1 MSGKKRRRPNR
12 PRPEPV
18 ATEPTGA
25 EVEPTAAPPEP
36 RRPFGGALFGSTG
49 GSVMPPVG
57 RSLGRGML
65 AVVSSP
71 ILLAIAILV
80 PLLAWLV
87 LDAIGFEGRPAL
99 LVDVLALPPIAT
111 YFDLGTG
118 ESLLGL
124 GPSFLIFTAVAI
136 VIRGVLYGLLAGMI
150 VEAIED
156 GRVTSWGMLRGL
168 TAIPTVIAVQVLSF
182 TLILVSNIIFP
193 VLGPGIGLLAAV
205 ASLVGGLFF
214 LGFAP
219 TAAVRQRRGVV
230 ETLRRSG
237 RAAMLPGS
245 RHLLFCGLY
254 FFIALPVVVGLAP
267 GGAEVTAN
275 PTFFGWV
282 FVLGA
287 SVLHLAFMG
296 GLAYRWI
303 VAEPSVPEQP
313 VPRRRAAQRQAA
325 RRPSGRR

>member
-1 MSGKKRRRPNR
+1 VSGKRRRRPAG
-12 PRPEPV
+12 PRPAPV
-18 ATEPTGA
+18 A
-25 EVEPTAAPPEP
+25 VEPTEPAMDSAEAPAEP
-36 RRPFGGALFGSTG
+36 RRGFGGALFGRG
-49 GSVMPPVG
+49 DASVMPPVG
-57 RSLGRGML
+57 RSLGRGLL

-71 ILLAIAILV
+71 VLLAIAVLV
-80 PLLAWLV
+80 PLLAWLA
-87 LDAIGFEGRPAL
+87 LYSLGFEGRPAL

-124 GPSFLIFTAVAI
+124 GPSFLIFTGVAI
-136 VIRGVLYGLLAGMI
+136 LIRGVLYGLLAGMI
-150 VEAIED
+150 VESLED
-156 GRVTSWGMLRGL
+156 GRVSSWGLLRGVA
-168 TAIPTVIAVQVLSF
+168 AIPTVIVVQVLSF
-182 TLILVSNIIFP
+182 MLILASNIIFP

-205 ASLVGGLFF
+205 GSLVGGLFF

-230 ETLRRSG
+230 ETIRRSG

-254 FFIALPVVVGLAP
+254 FFIALPVAVGLAP
-267 GGAEVTAN
+267 GGGEVTAN
-275 PTFFGWV
+275 PSFFGWV
-282 FVLGA
+282 FVLAA
-287 SVLHLAFMG
+287 SVLHLGFMG

-313 VPRRRAAQRQAA
+313 LQRRRASQRQPS

>member
-1 MSGKKRRRPNR
+1 MSAKKRRRPPR
-12 PRPEPV
+12 PRPAPV
-18 ATEPTGA
+18 AAEPTEA
-25 EVEPTAAPPEP
+25 EVEPTDAAPTAA
-36 RRPFGGALFGSTG
+36 PFGGALFGPTG

-57 RSLGRGML
+57 RSLGRGLL

-71 ILLAIAILV
+71 VLLAVAIVV
-80 PLLAWLV
+80 PLLAWLA
-87 LDAIGFEGRPAL
+87 LLALGFEGRPAL

-124 GPSFLIFTAVAI
+124 GPAFLVFIAVAI
-136 VIRGVLYGLLAGMI
+136 VIRGVLYGLLAGLI
-150 VEAIED
+150 VESLED

-168 TAIPTVIAVQVLSF
+168 TAIPTVLAVQVLSF
-182 TLILVSNIIFP
+182 TLIVAATSSSRSSA
-193 VLGPGIGLLAAV
+193 PGS
-205 ASLVGGLFF
+205 ASSRPSRRSSGACSSSGSRRRRPCGSGG
-214 LGFAP
+214 AC
-219 TAAVRQRRGVV
+219 V

-245 RHLLFCGLY
+245 RHLPFCALY

-267 GGAEVTAN
+267 GGGEVTAN
-275 PTFFGWV
+275 PSFFGV
-282 FVLGA
+282 GLRLGA
-287 SVLHLAFMG
+287 NVLHLAFMA

-303 VAEPSVPEQP
+303 VAEPAVPEQP
-313 VPRRRAAQRQAA
+313 VPRRRAPQRQPA

>member
-1 MSGKKRRRPNR
+1 MSGRKRRRPAR
-12 PRPEPV
+12 PRPAPV
-18 ATEPTGA
+18 RVEATEA
-25 EVEPTAAPPEP
+25 AVEPTAAPEP
-36 RRPFGGALFGSTG
+36 RRPFGGALFGQSAE
-49 GSVMPPVG
+49 SVMPPIG
-57 RSLGRGML
+57 RSLGHGLL

-71 ILLAIAILV
+71 VLLAIAVLV
-80 PLLAWLV
+80 PLLVWLG
-87 LDAIGFEGRPAL
+87 LYALGFEGRPAL

-124 GPSFLIFTAVAI
+124 GPAFLIFTGMAI
-136 VIRGVLYGLLAGMI
+136 LIRGVLYALLAGMI
-150 VEAIED
+150 VESLED
-156 GRVTSWGMLRGL
+156 GRVSSWGLLRGVA
-168 TAIPTVIAVQVLSF
+168 AIPTVIVVQVLSF
-182 TLILVSNIIFP
+182 TLILASNIILP
-193 VLGPGIGLLAAV
+193 VLGPGIGLLGAV
-205 ASLVGGLFF
+205 GSLVGGLFF

-230 ETLRRSG
+230 ETIRRSG

-254 FFIALPVVVGLAP
+254 FFIALPVIVGLAP
-267 GGAEVTAN
+267 GGGEVTAN
-275 PTFFGWV
+275 PSFSGWV
-282 FVLGA
+282 FILAA
-287 SVLHLAFMG
+287 SVLHLGFMG

-313 VPRRRAAQRQAA
+313 VPRRRSPQRQPS

>member
-1 MSGKKRRRPNR
+1 
-12 PRPEPV
+12 
-18 ATEPTGA
+18 
-25 EVEPTAAPPEP
+25 
-36 RRPFGGALFGSTG
+36 
-49 GSVMPPVG
+49 
-57 RSLGRGML
+57 
-65 AVVSSP
+65 VSSP
-71 ILLAIAILV
+71 VLLAIAILV
-80 PLLAWLV
+80 PLLAWLA
-87 LDAIGFEGRPAL
+87 LYAFGFEGRPAL

-124 GPSFLIFTAVAI
+124 GPSFLIFTGVAI
-136 VIRGVLYGLLAGMI
+136 LIRGVLYGLLAGMI
-150 VEAIED
+150 VESLED
-156 GRVTSWGMLRGL
+156 GRVSSWGLLRGVA
-168 TAIPTVIAVQVLSF
+168 AIPTVIVVQVLSF
-182 TLILVSNIIFP
+182 TLILASNIIFP

-205 ASLVGGLFF
+205 GSLVGGLFF

-230 ETLRRSG
+230 ETIRRSG

-267 GGAEVTAN
+267 GGGEVTAN

-282 FVLGA
+282 FVLAA
-287 SVLHLAFMG
+287 SVLHLGFMG

-303 VAEPSVPEQP
+303 VAEPFVPEQP
-313 VPRRRAAQRQAA
+313 VQRRRAPQRQPS

>member
-1 MSGKKRRRPNR
+1 VSGRKRRRPAR
-12 PRPEPV
+12 PRPAPV
-18 ATEPTGA
+18 RDEATEA
-25 EVEPTAAPPEP
+25 AAEPTAAPEP
-36 RRPFGGALFGSTG
+36 RRPFGGALFGQSAE
-49 GSVMPPVG
+49 SVMPPIG
-57 RSLGRGML
+57 RSLGRGLL

-71 ILLAIAILV
+71 V
-80 PLLAWLV
+80 WLG
-87 LDAIGFEGRPAL
+87 LYALGFEGRPAL

-124 GPSFLIFTAVAI
+124 GPAFLIFIGMAI
-136 VIRGVLYGLLAGMI
+136 LIRGVLYALLAGMI
-150 VEAIED
+150 VESLED
-156 GRVTSWGMLRGL
+156 GRVSSWGLLRGVA
-168 TAIPTVIAVQVLSF
+168 AIPTVIVVQVLSF
-182 TLILVSNIIFP
+182 TLILASNIILP
-193 VLGPGIGLLAAV
+193 VLGPGIGLLGAV
-205 ASLVGGLFF
+205 GALVGGLFF

-230 ETLRRSG
+230 ESIRRSG

-254 FFIALPVVVGLAP
+254 FFIALPVIVGLAP
-267 GGAEVTAN
+267 GGGEVTAN
-275 PTFFGWV
+275 PSLSGWI
-282 FVLGA
+282 FILAA
-287 SVLHLAFMG
+287 SVLHLGFMG

-313 VPRRRAAQRQAA
+313 VPRRRSPQRQPS

>member
-1 MSGKKRRRPNR
+1 MSGKKRRRPAR
-12 PRPEPV
+12 PRTAPAEV
-18 ATEPTGA
+18 
-25 EVEPTAAPPEP
+25 EVEPTEPPPEP
-36 RRPFGGALFGSTG
+36 RRPFGGALFGPSG
-49 GSVMPPVG
+49 ASVMPPVG
-57 RSLGRGML
+57 RSLGRGLL
-65 AVVSSP
+65 AIVSSP
-71 ILLAIAILV
+71 ALIAIAVIV
-80 PLLAWLV
+80 PLLAWLG
-87 LDAIGFEGRPAL
+87 LYALGFEGRPAL

-124 GPSFLIFTAVAI
+124 GPSFLIFTGLAI
-136 VIRGVLYGLLAGMI
+136 LIRGVLYALLAGMI
-150 VEAIED
+150 VESLED
-156 GRVTSWGMLRGL
+156 GRVSSWGLLRGVA
-168 TAIPTVIAVQVLSF
+168 AIPTVIVVQVLSF
-182 TLILVSNIIFP
+182 TLILGSNIIFP

-230 ETLRRSG
+230 ETVRRSG

-254 FFIALPVVVGLAP
+254 FFVALPVVVGLAP
-267 GGAEVTAN
+267 GGGEVTAN
-275 PTFFGWV
+275 PTFFGWI
-282 FVLGA
+282 FVLAA

-303 VAEPSVPEQP
+303 VAEPAVPEEP
-313 VPRRRAAQRQAA
+313 VQRRRTQRPQPS

>member
-1 MSGKKRRRPNR
+1 VSGRKRRRPVR
-12 PRPEPV
+12 PRPAPV
-18 ATEPTGA
+18 RDEATEA
-25 EVEPTAAPPEP
+25 EVEQTAAPEP
-36 RRPFGGALFGSTG
+36 RRPFGGALFGQG
-49 GSVMPPVG
+49 GESVVPPIG
-57 RSLGRGML
+57 RSLGHGLL
-65 AVVSSP
+65 AVVTAP
-71 ILLAIAILV
+71 VLLAIAVLV
-80 PLLAWLV
+80 PLLAWLA
-87 LDAIGFEGRPAL
+87 LYALGFAGRPAL

-124 GPSFLIFTAVAI
+124 GPSFLIFTGVAI
-136 VIRGVLYGLLAGMI
+136 LIRGVLYGLLAGMI
-150 VEAIED
+150 VESLED
-156 GRVTSWGMLRGL
+156 GRVSSWGLLRGVA
-168 TAIPTVIAVQVLSF
+168 AIPTVIVVQVLSF
-182 TLILVSNIIFP
+182 TLILASNIIFP

-205 ASLVGGLFF
+205 GSLVGGLFF

-230 ETLRRSG
+230 ETIRRSG

-267 GGAEVTAN
+267 GGGEVTAN
-275 PTFFGWV
+275 PTFSGWV

-287 SVLHLAFMG
+287 SVLHLGFMG

-313 VPRRRAAQRQAA
+313 VQRRRAAQRQPS

>member
-1 MSGKKRRRPNR
+1 VSGRKRRRPAR
-12 PRPEPV
+12 PRPAPV
-18 ATEPTGA
+18 RDEATEA
-25 EVEPTAAPPEP
+25 AVEPTAAPEP
-36 RRPFGGALFGSTG
+36 RRPFGGALFGQSAE
-49 GSVMPPVG
+49 SVMPPIG
-57 RSLGRGML
+57 RSLGHGLL

-71 ILLAIAILV
+71 VLLAIAVLV
-80 PLLAWLV
+80 PLLVWLG
-87 LDAIGFEGRPAL
+87 LYALGFEGRPAL

-124 GPSFLIFTAVAI
+124 GPSFLIFTGMAI
-136 VIRGVLYGLLAGMI
+136 LIRGVLYALLAGMI
-150 VEAIED
+150 VESLED
-156 GRVTSWGMLRGL
+156 GRVSSWGLLRGVA
-168 TAIPTVIAVQVLSF
+168 AIPTVIVVQVLSF
-182 TLILVSNIIFP
+182 TLILASNIILP
-193 VLGPGIGLLAAV
+193 VLGPGIGLLGAV
-205 ASLVGGLFF
+205 GSLVGGLFF

-230 ETLRRSG
+230 ETIRRSG

-254 FFIALPVVVGLAP
+254 FFIALPVIVGLAP
-267 GGAEVTAN
+267 GGGEVTAN
-275 PTFFGWV
+275 PSFSGWV
-282 FVLGA
+282 FILAA
-287 SVLHLAFMG
+287 SVLHLGFMG

-313 VPRRRAAQRQAA
+313 VPRRRSPQRQPS

>member
-1 MSGKKRRRPNR
+1 MSGRKRRRPAR
-12 PRPEPV
+12 PRPAPV
-18 ATEPTGA
+18 PDEATEA
-25 EVEPTAAPPEP
+25 AVERTAAPEP
-36 RRPFGGALFGSTG
+36 RRPFGGALFGQSAE
-49 GSVMPPVG
+49 SVMPPIG
-57 RSLGRGML
+57 RSLGHGLL

-71 ILLAIAILV
+71 VLLAIAVLV
-80 PLLAWLV
+80 PPLVWLG
-87 LDAIGFEGRPAL
+87 LYALGFEGRPAL

-124 GPSFLIFTAVAI
+124 GPSFLIFIGMAI
-136 VIRGVLYGLLAGMI
+136 LIRGVLYALLAGMI
-150 VEAIED
+150 VESLED
-156 GRVTSWGMLRGL
+156 GRVSSWGLLRGVA
-168 TAIPTVIAVQVLSF
+168 AIPTVIVVQVLSF
-182 TLILVSNIIFP
+182 TLILASNIILP
-193 VLGPGIGLLAAV
+193 VLGPGIGLLGAV
-205 ASLVGGLFF
+205 GSLVGGLFF

-230 ETLRRSG
+230 ETIRRSG

-254 FFIALPVVVGLAP
+254 FFIALPVIVGLAP
-267 GGAEVTAN
+267 GGGEVTAN
-275 PTFFGWV
+275 PSFSGWV
-282 FVLGA
+282 FILAA
-287 SVLHLAFMG
+287 SVLHLGFMG

-313 VPRRRAAQRQAA
+313 VPRRRSPQRQPS

>member
-1 MSGKKRRRPNR
+1 MSGRKRRRPTR
-12 PRPEPV
+12 PRPAPV
-18 ATEPTGA
+18 RDEATEA
-25 EVEPTAAPPEP
+25 EVEQTAAPEP
-36 RRPFGGALFGSTG
+36 RRPFGGALFGRG
-49 GSVMPPVG
+49 DASVMPPVG
-57 RSLGRGML
+57 RSLGRGLL

-71 ILLAIAILV
+71 VLLAIAVLV
-80 PLLAWLV
+80 PLLAWLA
-87 LDAIGFEGRPAL
+87 LYALGFEGRPAL

-124 GPSFLIFTAVAI
+124 GPSFLIFTGVAI
-136 VIRGVLYGLLAGMI
+136 LIRGVLYGLLAGMI
-150 VEAIED
+150 VESLED
-156 GRVTSWGMLRGL
+156 GRVSSWGLLRGVA
-168 TAIPTVIAVQVLSF
+168 AIPIVIVVQALSF
-182 TLILVSNIIFP
+182 MLILASNIIFP

-205 ASLVGGLFF
+205 GSLVGGLFF

-230 ETLRRSG
+230 ETIRRSG

-267 GGAEVTAN
+267 GGGEVTAN
-275 PTFFGWV
+275 PSFLGWV
-282 FVLGA
+282 FALAA
-287 SVLHLAFMG
+287 SVLHLGFMG

-313 VPRRRAAQRQAA
+313 VQRRRAAQRQPS

>member
-1 MSGKKRRRPNR
+1 VSGKRRRRPAR
-12 PRPEPV
+12 PRPAPV
-18 ATEPTGA
+18 AEPTETAVESA
-25 EVEPTAAPPEP
+25 EAPAEP
-36 RRPFGGALFGSTG
+36 RRGFGGALFGQSG
-49 GSVMPPVG
+49 GSVMPPIG
-57 RSLGRGML
+57 RSLGRGLL
-65 AVVSSP
+65 AIVSSP
-71 ILLAIAILV
+71 VLLAIAILV
-80 PLLAWLV
+80 PLLAWLA
-87 LDAIGFEGRPAL
+87 LYALGFEGRPAL

-124 GPSFLIFTAVAI
+124 GPSFLIFIGVAI
-136 VIRGVLYGLLAGMI
+136 LIRGVLYGLLAGMI
-150 VEAIED
+150 VESLED
-156 GRVTSWGMLRGL
+156 GRVSSWGLLRGVA
-168 TAIPTVIAVQVLSF
+168 AIPTVIVVQVLSF
-182 TLILVSNIIFP
+182 TLILASNIIFP

-205 ASLVGGLFF
+205 GSLVGGLFF

-230 ETLRRSG
+230 ETIRRSG

-267 GGAEVTAN
+267 GGGEVTAN

-282 FVLGA
+282 FVLAA
-287 SVLHLAFMG
+287 SVLHLGFMG

-313 VPRRRAAQRQAA
+313 VPRRRAPQRQPS

>member
-1 MSGKKRRRPNR
+1 VSGKRRRPAR
-12 PRPEPV
+12 PRPAQV
-18 ATEPTGA
+18 
-25 EVEPTAAPPEP
+25 VEPSETAVDSTDAPAEP
-36 RRPFGGALFGSTG
+36 RRGFGGALFGQRG

-57 RSLGRGML
+57 RSLGRGLL

-71 ILLAIAILV
+71 VLLAIAVLV
-80 PLLAWLV
+80 PLLAWLA
-87 LDAIGFEGRPAL
+87 LYSLGFEGRPAL

-124 GPSFLIFTAVAI
+124 GPSFLIFTGVAI
-136 VIRGVLYGLLAGMI
+136 LIRGVLYGLLAGMI
-150 VEAIED
+150 VESLED
-156 GRVTSWGMLRGL
+156 GRVSSWGLLRGVA
-168 TAIPTVIAVQVLSF
+168 AIPTVIVVQVLSF
-182 TLILVSNIIFP
+182 MLILASNIIFP

-205 ASLVGGLFF
+205 GSLVGGLVF

-230 ETLRRSG
+230 ETIRRSG

-254 FFIALPVVVGLAP
+254 FFIALPVAVGLAP
-267 GGAEVTAN
+267 GGGEVTAN
-275 PTFFGWV
+275 PSFFGWV
-282 FVLGA
+282 FVLAA
-287 SVLHLAFMG
+287 SVLHLGFMG

-303 VAEPSVPEQP
+303 VVEPSVPEQP
-313 VPRRRAAQRQAA
+313 VQRRRASQRQPS
-325 RRPSGRR
+325 RRASSRR